1 MEQRLTISA
10 EAVTRRR
17 FLRLAAGAAAAA
29 TVGGCGEASD
39 KPEATVAT
47 KRGPGMG
54 PPTVLRIAQLSHF
67 VPAFD
72 QWFDEDYAKR
82 WAQRTGIEVV
92 VDHFPLEQLVTW
104 AQAEVAT
111 QQGHDLFFFVTPA
124 PAFEDDV
131 IDHREVVE
139 EVEARVGKMVPL
151 VERSVFNPKTK
162 KWFGFSD
169 AWSPGPVHYRSDVWD
184 GIGIKPDSWDAVLEG
199 APKVKRAG
207 HPLGLGISRDFDSSV
222 TLLSLM
228 HAYGASVQDEAGN
241 VAINR
246 SETVEALK
254 LMTSISRAGMTE
266 DVFTWDAS
274 ANNRFLAG
282 GRGSLIV
289 NAVSAL
295 RAIETQDEALAS
307 RVQLQ
312 PTPAGPAGRFGV
324 YVTGTYVIWKFARN
338 PEAAKQFLVDLAV
351 DYRDAFEKSSFYNLP
366 SFPGSVPDLAGL
378 VAQDPKYAVLADAAS
393 WSTNLGHPGYSSAA
407 MDEALNQFIVPDMF
421 AAAAR
426 GTLSAEE
433 AAQRAEA
440 QLQPIFARW
449 RERGKV

>member
-1 MEQRLTISA
+1 
-10 EAVTRRR
+10 
-17 FLRLAAGAAAAA
+17 
-29 TVGGCGEASD
+29 
-39 KPEATVAT
+39 
-47 KRGPGMG
+47 
-54 PPTVLRIAQLSHF
+54 
-67 VPAFD
+67 
-72 QWFDEDYAKR
+72 
-82 WAQRTGIEVV
+82 
-92 VDHFPLEQLVTW
+92 
-104 AQAEVAT
+104 VAT

-124 PAFEDDV
+124 ATFEDDV

-139 EVEARVGKMVPL
+139 EVEAKVGKMVPL

-169 AWSPGPVHYRSDVWD
+169 AWSPGPVHYRSDAWD
-184 GIGIKPDSWDAVLEG
+184 PIGIKPDSWDAVLQG

-207 HPLGLGISRDFDSSV
+207 QPIGLGISKDFDSSV
-222 TLLSLM
+222 TLLSLL
-228 HAYGASVQDEAGN
+228 HAYGASVQDEAGH
-241 VAINR
+241 VVINR
-246 SETVEALK
+246 PETVEALK
-254 LMTSISRAGMTE
+254 LMASLYRAGMTE

-289 NAVSAL
+289 NAISAL
-295 RAIETQDEALAS
+295 RAIETQDKALAS
-307 RVQLQ
+307 RVQLL
-312 PTPAGPAGRFGV
+312 PTPAGPAGRHGV

-351 DYRDAFEKSSFYNLP
+351 DYRDPFEKSGFYNLP
-366 SFPGSVPDLAGL
+366 SFPGAVPDMAGL

-393 WSTNLGHPGYSSAA
+393 WSTNLGHPGYASAA

-440 QLQPIFARW
+440 QLQPIFDRW
-449 RERGKV
+449 RERGKA

>member
-1 MEQRLTISA
+1 MSEPF
-10 EAVTRRR
+10 TRRG
-17 FLRLAAGAAAAA
+17 FLRMAAGAAVSAA
-29 TVGGCGEASD
+29 VGGCGSGSD
-39 KPEATVAT
+39 EPNNATAAT
-47 KRGPGMG
+47 QPGAGPSRSD
-54 PPTVLRIAQLSHF
+54 VLRVAQLSHF
-67 VPAFD
+67 VPAYD
-72 QWFDEDYAKR
+72 LWFDDDYTKR
-82 WAQRTGIEVV
+82 WTQRTGIEVV
-92 VDHFPLEQLVTW
+92 VDHFPLEQLFTW

-111 QQGHDLFFFVTPA
+111 QRGHDLFFFVTPA
-124 PAFEDDV
+124 ATFEDDV

-139 EVEARVGKMVPL
+139 EVEAKVGKMVPL

-169 AWSPGPVHYRSDVWD
+169 AWSPGPVHYRSDVW
-184 GIGIKPDSWDAVLEG
+184 GPIGMKPDSWDAVLQG

-207 HPLGLGISRDFDSSV
+207 HPVGFGISRDFDSSV
-222 TLLSLM
+222 TLLSLL
-228 HAYGASVQDEAGN
+228 HAYGSSVQDEAGN

-246 SETVEALK
+246 PETVEALK
-254 LMTSISRAGMTE
+254 LMTSIYRAGMTD

-289 NAVSAL
+289 NAISAL

-307 RVQLQ
+307 RVELL

-351 DYRDAFEKSSFYNLP
+351 DYRDAFEKSGFYNLP
-366 SFPGSVPDLAGL
+366 SFPGAVPDVGGF
-378 VAQDPKYAVLADAAS
+378 VAQDPKYTMLADAAS
-393 WSTNLGHPGYSSAA
+393 WSTNLGHPGYASAA
-407 MDEALNQFIVPDMF
+407 IDEALNQFIVPDMF

-426 GTLSAEE
+426 GTLSAED

-440 QLQPIFARW
+440 QLQPIFDRW
-449 RERGKV
+449 RDRGKV

>member
-1 MEQRLTISA
+1 MAEQGI
-10 EAVTRRR
+10 EPFTRRGFMR
-17 FLRLAAGAAAAA
+17 MAAGAAVAAA
-29 TVGGCGEASD
+29 VGGCRSASD
-39 KPEATVAT
+39 KSKATAAT
-47 KRGPGMG
+47 KPGAG
-54 PPTVLRIAQLSHF
+54 AAPAPVLRIAQLSHF
-67 VPAFD
+67 VPAYD
-72 QWFDEDYAKR
+72 QWFDEDYTKR

-92 VDHFPLEQLVTW
+92 VDHFPLEQLSTW

-124 PAFEDDV
+124 AAFEDDV

-139 EVEARVGKMVPL
+139 EVEAKVGKMVPL

-169 AWSPGPVHYRSDVWD
+169 AWSPGPVHYRSDVW
-184 GIGIKPDSWDAVLEG
+184 GPIGINPDSWDAVLRG
-199 APKVKRAG
+199 APKVTTSG
-207 HPLGLGISRDFDSSV
+207 HPVGLGISRDFDSSV
-222 TLLSLM
+222 TLLSLL
-228 HAYGASVQDEAGN
+228 HAYGSSVQDEAGN

-246 SETVEALK
+246 PETVEALK
-254 LMTSISRAGMTE
+254 LMTSIYRAGMTE

-307 RVQLQ
+307 RVQLL

-324 YVTGTYVIWKFARN
+324 YITGTYVIWKFARN
-338 PEAAKQFLVDLAV
+338 QEAAKQFLVDLAV
-351 DYRDAFEKSSFYNLP
+351 DYRDAFEKSGFYNLP
-366 SFPGSVPDLAGL
+366 SFPGAVPDVGGL
-378 VAQDPKYAVLADAAS
+378 VAQDPKYAMLADAAS
-393 WSTNLGHPGYSSAA
+393 WSTNLGHPGYASAA
-407 MDEALNQFIVPDMF
+407 IDEALNQFIVPDMF

-426 GTLSAEE
+426 ETLSAED

-440 QLQPIFARW
+440 QLQPIFDRW